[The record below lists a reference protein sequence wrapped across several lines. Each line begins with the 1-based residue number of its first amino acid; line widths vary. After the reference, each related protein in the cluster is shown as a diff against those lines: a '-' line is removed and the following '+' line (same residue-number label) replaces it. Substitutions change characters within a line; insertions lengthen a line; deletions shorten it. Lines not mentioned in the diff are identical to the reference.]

1 MSLRNIRKGSAFLMA
16 IIVLAVL
23 SSWAVSI
30 FSVSGSNLQL
40 AENQRKA
47 DGARACAESGHEI
60 VRLWSGDVAIDGDTP
75 PADRFGAIADGFVS
89 EVSNIS
95 GIAAIS
101 ETSPPRIT
109 VPSVT
114 LDSSKGQT
122 FSADITQLDS
132 DTIQAD
138 ITGAYGLVTKKIRVN
153 YDYGVRIDT
162 VFNFGVATRG
172 PLSLAGNILL
182 EGINVS
188 VEADVYIE
196 SPGYDEALSII
207 GNSEI
212 AGEVKI
218 TNPDAYVNL
227 QGGQASIG
235 GETGAD
241 ALNHV
246 ETGYDPPEFP
256 RPNPTYFLPW
266 AVNDFDSSTD
276 MTPTTFDNIHIL
288 GGTNPTFNSKTL
300 RGVIFIEPPNIVS
313 FGGDTTIIGI
323 IVGNGDPAVD
333 SPLNQIVFGGTVQS
347 LPVTALPYES
357 QFDGLHD
364 ETSTFIL
371 APGFGLSFFGNFG
384 TLGGCIAGNGITFTG
399 DAGGTIE
406 GTVINYSDQIPME
419 LSGNNNLSFN
429 RSGATE
435 IPAGFVP
442 QIVLHYDRD
451 SYSEV
456 AF

>member
-23 SSWAVSI
+23 SSWAISI

-40 AENQRKA
+40 ADNQRKA
-47 DGARACAESGHEI
+47 DGARACAESGHQI
-60 VRLWSGDVAIDGDTP
+60 VRLWSDDVAIDGDTP
-75 PADRFGAIADGFVS
+75 PADRFNYIAGSFQS
-89 EVSNIS
+89 AVSNIS
-95 GIAAIS
+95 GIAPTWDS
-101 ETSPPRIT
+101 SKIT

-114 LDSSKGQT
+114 LDSSKSQA
-122 FSADITQLDS
+122 FSAEITPLDS

-153 YDYGVRIDT
+153 YDYGVRVDT

-188 VEADVYIE
+188 VEADVFIE
-196 SPGYDEALSII
+196 SPGCDEALSII

-218 TNPDAYVNL
+218 TNPDAYVHM

-235 GETGAD
+235 GETGAA
-241 ALNHV
+241 ALDHV
-246 ETGYDPPEFP
+246 ETGYAPPEFP
-256 RPNPTYFLPW
+256 RPNPMYFVGW

-300 RGVIFIEPPNIVS
+300 RGVIFIEPPNIVQ
-313 FGGDTTIIGI
+313 FGGNTTITGI

-333 SPLNQIVFGGTVQS
+333 SPSNQIVFAGTVQS
-347 LPVTALPYES
+347 YPVSELPHES

-364 ETSTFIL
+364 ETGTFIL
-371 APGFGLSFFGNFG
+371 APGFGLTFLGNFG
-384 TLGGCIAGNGITFTG
+384 TLSGCMAGNGVTFAG
-399 DAGGTIE
+399 DAGGTIN
-406 GTVINYSDQIPME
+406 GTVINYSDQIPMD

-442 QIVLHYDRD
+442 QIVLHYDPD